1 MTFVIAGPSTVTTT
15 IGAIQR
21 GASIAGGAG
30 DAVNDATQC
39 KDDQFAV
46 TSPGNPTPPVICGTN
61 TNAHSKYFVVLSTF
75 YRF

>member
-1 MTFVIAGPSTVTTT
+1 MTFVMAGPSTVTTT
-15 IGAIQR
+15 TGQILLGE
-21 GASIAGGAG
+21 SIPGGGG